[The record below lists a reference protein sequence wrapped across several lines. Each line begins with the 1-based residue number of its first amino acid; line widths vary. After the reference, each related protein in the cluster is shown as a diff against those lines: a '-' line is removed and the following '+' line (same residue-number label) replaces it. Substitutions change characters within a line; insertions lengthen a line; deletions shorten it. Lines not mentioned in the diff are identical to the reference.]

1 MATDESA
8 PGIPGDNPRLPL
20 PGAGA
25 IDEVIEA
32 HLAQFDAVPFEVRR
46 TAWILAA
53 LVQKLT
59 PSAVLSVL
67 GYAHLMERG
76 ERG

>member
-1 MATDESA
+1 MTEPPFSS
-8 PGIPGDNPRLPL
+8 PL

-25 IDEVIEA
+25 IDEAIEA
-32 HLAQFDAVPFEVRR
+32 HLAQWDSVSPEVRK
-46 TAWILAA
+46 TAWVIAA
-53 LVQKLT
+53 LVQRLT

-67 GYAHLMERG
+67 GYAHLMARG